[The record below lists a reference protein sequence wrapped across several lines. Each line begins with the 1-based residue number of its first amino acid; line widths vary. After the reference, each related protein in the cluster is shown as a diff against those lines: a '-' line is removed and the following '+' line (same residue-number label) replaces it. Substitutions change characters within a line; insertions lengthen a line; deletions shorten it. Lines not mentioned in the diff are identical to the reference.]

1 MGGFFIRIMATPCSF
16 HDASSCSAPMKT
28 PAPIF
33 RYPQPENKGGP
44 LLYLRL
50 TRGIS
55 VMRSFAQP

>member
-1 MGGFFIRIMATPCSF
+1 
-16 HDASSCSAPMKT
+16 MKT